1 MLYDLESHAKD
12 GRCGLSRNED
22 IRRCVG
28 KLVEKQTLDLR
39 FSLLSSRS
47 LSDSEVCV
55 RHFHLIVWSLIF
67 TYKT

>member
-1 MLYDLESHAKD
+1 MVSAQPEVKWRQGGY
-12 GRCGLSRNED
+12 
-22 IRRCVG
+22 

-67 TYKT
+67 TYKI